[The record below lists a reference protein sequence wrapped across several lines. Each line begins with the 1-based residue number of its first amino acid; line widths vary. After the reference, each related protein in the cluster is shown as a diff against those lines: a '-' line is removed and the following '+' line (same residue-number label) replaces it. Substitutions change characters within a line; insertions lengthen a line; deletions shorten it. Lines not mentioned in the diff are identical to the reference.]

1 MATDLQ
7 QTLARIVRKAE
18 SLSERYEAVLKSKH
32 EADARV
38 EELEKE
44 VYRQNEEIRYLRS
57 QIEYLTVVTVADPQR
72 KDVEQSRATIT
83 RLVQEIDKC
92 IADLSE

>member
-7 QTLARIVRKAE
+7 QTLARIMRKAE
-18 SLSERYEAVLKSKH
+18 SLSERYEAVLKAKH
-32 EADARV
+32 EVDTRV
-38 EELEKE
+38 EELEQE
-44 VYRQNEEIRYLRS
+44 VYRQNEEIRYLKS